1 MKKVLIV
8 EDNTLNMKLFNDVLM
23 ANGYLTAQSNTGLDV
38 IQLCDAFKPDVVVL
52 DIQLPEISGFEI
64 IKQIREN
71 SDHKD
76 IPVVAITA
84 FAMHGDEEKI
94 LASGCSAYLSKPISV
109 GRFLE
114 HIQHFCHQDAA

>member
-8 EDNTLNMKLFNDVLM
+8 EDNTLNMKLFNDVLL
-23 ANGYLTAQSNTGLDV
+23 ANGYQTAQSNTGLDV
-38 IQLCDAFKPDVVVL
+38 IELCESFKPDVVVL

-64 IKQIREN
+64 IKQIRES

-76 IPVVAITA
+76 VPVVAITA

-94 LASGCSAYLSKPISV
+94 LSSGCNAYLSKPISV